1 MLVTLVMLANPVA
14 AATLTVDPAGSS
26 TYATIQAAIDAAS
39 SGDTVEIVAG
49 TFTECI
55 DTSGIDLT
63 LIGAGASSTTIDG
76 ASACTSAVSIVAG
89 ETVSLEDLS
98 VANSGY
104 RAIEVDSST
113 AALVGISVH
122 DAGTTSTTTLP
133 KGGGALYASD
143 AVVSIESSS
152 FSTNQGDRGGAIFA
166 TASTLDIADTSFSD
180 NEAYTAGGAV
190 HAEQGSA
197 LTLDGVSFDGDLA
210 SSSGAY
216 GGAVHVS
223 TSTSFSASDVSFSD
237 HSAVY
242 GGAIALRTNLTDT
255 SLSDC
260 TVEGSTAS
268 HGGGL
273 LIESTLA
280 TTTIEDCTF
289 SGNTASSWEGG
300 GVFASPQASL
310 EVTGSTFSDNTAGAG
325 GGAIYTGN
333 SVDLVVSDSTFTD
346 NTVPLNKGGGILASP
361 ASSTTD
367 ITVTDSTF
375 SGNSV
380 ATFGGAIYVYDAGD
394 IVFTGNISI
403 ENSGMNGI
411 GAYFWQADSLEMSD
425 NLFGCQ
431 STSSGKG
438 AGAAVLDIDPATVT
452 HNIFMENAA
461 PHGGGLYANNGVT
474 LDIVNNA
481 FVGNTG
487 IPGSAAF
494 ICSRCTADMA
504 NNVVAHNSGTGV
516 ALHYGGTVSFE
527 HNDWY
532 NNGTDVGAGLT
543 MTIGTDG
550 NINDDPGFTD
560 YSADGDC
567 TNDDLSLSSS
577 SALIDAGHTSI
588 LDDDGTTSDIGPYG
602 GDNYTDG
609 DGDGYDYVEDCDD
622 ADANT
627 HPGAD
632 ESCDGVDNDCDGYT
646 DEDDAVDVLT
656 WYLDTD
662 GDGYG
667 DSSSTDTDCD
677 QPSGYVSDPTDC
689 DDSDANTH
697 PGAATS
703 EGSTTDCMTDADGD
717 GYGDDSPA
725 SGMTAGT
732 DCDDTDSAVSPSA
745 TEECDGSD
753 NDCDGDTDEDDAIDV
768 LSWYL
773 DTDGDGYGDSSSTDT
788 DCDQP
793 SGYVSDPN
801 DCDDSNANT
810 NPGADE
816 YCDGIDND
824 CDGDIDEDRPVD
836 ITYWYPDVDGD
847 GYGDGT
853 LGLVILHCDQPTG
866 YVDSDDDC
874 DDSDPTIHPDAD
886 ELCDG
891 IDNDCRGDIDEDD
904 AVDVQFW
911 YRDADGDGHGGD
923 SGDDRTIDCYQP
935 SGYSDNVDDCDD
947 SNAAIHPD
955 ADETCDEVDND
966 CDGDIDEDD
975 ALDTTSWYP
984 DADGDTEGSGSSSP
998 TPSCEALPGYVGNDL
1013 DCDDSDAEVST
1024 QGTESPYDGID
1035 QDCDGSDLT
1044 DVDGDGWDS
1053 TEVPQG
1059 TDCDDD
1065 DPAINPDA
1073 VDTWY
1078 DGVDSDCDG
1087 ADDFDRDGDGEPAL
1101 GQGGADCDDNEPAV
1115 YPGAVEVDG
1124 DGVDSD
1130 CDGQDDGPPG
1140 DPDEAC
1146 GGCSG
1151 SSATLLLLPL
1161 ALGAARRRRSQPQ
1174 PMDAAST
1181 SAARSSSSSDTDSD
1195 SRISS

>member
-1 MLVTLVMLANPVA
+1 MLVTPVA

-26 TYATIQAAIDAAS
+26 TYATIQDAIDAAS
-39 SGDTVEIVAG
+39 SGDTVVIVAG

-63 LIGAGASSTTIDG
+63 LIGAGAMNTTIDG

-98 VANSGY
+98 IANSGY

-122 DAGTTSTTTLP
+122 GAGTTSTTTLP
-133 KGGGALYASD
+133 SGGGALYASD
-143 AVVSIESSS
+143 AGVSIESSS
-152 FSTNQGDRGGAIFA
+152 FSTNQGGSGGAIFA
-166 TASTLDIADTSFSD
+166 TASTLDITDSEFWD

-197 LTLDGVSFDGDLA
+197 LTLDGVTFDGDLA
-210 SSSGAY
+210 SSSSAY

-242 GGAIALRTNLTDT
+242 GGAIALRTTLTDT

-268 HGGGL
+268 RGGGL
-273 LIESTLA
+273 FIASTLA
-280 TTTIEDCTF
+280 TTTIEDSTF
-289 SGNTASSWEGG
+289 SDNTASSSTGG
-300 GVFASPQASL
+300 GVFASPDVSL
-310 EVTGSTFSDNTAGAG
+310 EVTGSTFSDNAASTGGA
-325 GGAIYTGN
+325 AIYTG
-333 SVDLVVSDSTFTD
+333 SDSALVVSESTFSD
-346 NTVPLNKGGGILASP
+346 NNNSANYGGGILASP

-375 SGNSV
+375 SGNSS
-380 ATFGGAIYVYDAGD
+380 TFGGAIAVVNAGE

-403 ENSGMNGI
+403 ENSGTTGI
-411 GAYFWQADSLEMSD
+411 GAYFLTADSLEMSD

-431 STSSGKG
+431 GKTRGGGAG

-461 PHGGGLYANNGVT
+461 PYGGGLYANSGAT

-481 FVGNTG
+481 FVGNTSG
-487 IPGSAAF
+487 AAF
-494 ICSRCTADMA
+494 LCHLCTADMV
-504 NNVVAHNSGTGV
+504 NNVVAHNSTTGV
-516 ALHYGGTVSFE
+516 APYSSGTVGFE
-527 HNDWY
+527 YNDWY
-532 NNGTDVGAGLT
+532 NNGTDVASGLT

-577 SALIDAGHTSI
+577 SALIDAGHPGI
-588 LDDDGTTSDIGPYG
+588 LDDDGTTSDIGPDG

-609 DGDGYDYVEDCDD
+609 DGDGYDYDEDWDDDD
-622 ADANT
+622 AT
-627 HPGAD
+627 IYPGAD
-632 ESCDGVDNDCDGYT
+632 ESCDGVDNDCDGDT

-667 DSSSTDTDCD
+667 DSSSTDTACD
-677 QPSGYVSDPTDC
+677 QPSGYVSDPNDC
-689 DDSDANTH
+689 DDSRGNTY
-697 PGAATS
+697 PGAAAS

-725 SGMTAGT
+725 FGVTAGT

-745 TEECDGSD
+745 TEECDGID
-753 NDCDGDTDEDDAIDV
+753 NDCDGDTDENDAIDA

-788 DCDQP
+788 ACDQP

-810 NPGADE
+810 HPSADE
-816 YCDGIDND
+816 YCDGVDND

-836 ITYWYPDVDGD
+836 IAYWYPDVDGD
-847 GYGDGT
+847 GYGD
-853 LGLVILHCDQPTG
+853 GLVILHCDQPTG
-866 YVDSDDDC
+866 YVDNDDDC
-874 DDSDPTIHPDAD
+874 DDSDPIIHPDAD

-891 IDNDCRGDIDEDD
+891 IDNDCQGDIDEDD
-904 AVDVQFW
+904 AVDVQLW
-911 YRDADGDGHGGD
+911 YRDADGDGHGDD
-923 SGDDRTIDCYQP
+923 SGDDRTIDCYLP
-935 SGYSDNVDDCDD
+935 SGFSDNADDCDD
-947 SNAAIHPD
+947 SDAAIHPD
-955 ADETCDEVDND
+955 ADETCDEADND

-975 ALDTTSWYP
+975 AVDAAAWYP
-984 DADGDTEGSGSSSP
+984 DADGDTEGSDSSSP
-998 TPSCEALPGYVGNDL
+998 TPSCEALPGYVDNDL

-1073 VDTWY
+1073 IDTWY
-1078 DGVDSDCDG
+1078 DGVDSNCDG
-1087 ADDFDRDGDGEPAL
+1087 ADDFDQDGDGEPLL
-1101 GQGGADCDDNEPAV
+1101 GQGGDDCNDSDPAV

-1140 DPDEAC
+1140 DPDSAC
-1146 GGCSG
+1146 KGCAG
-1151 SSATLLLLPL
+1151 SSATLLLLPF
-1161 ALGAARRRRSQPQ
+1161 ALGAARRRRSQPPQ